1 MSARILIVDD
11 SGFAR
16 RVLRQILEN
25 AGYAVDEA
33 TDGYEALE
41 RYRLSKPSLVL
52 LDMILAPINGL
63 DVLPLVLE
71 IDPEAKIIIASADVQ
86 EQTAA
91 STVKAGAAGWI
102 NKPFEKSE
110 VLATI
115 SSVLETAHPC
125 K

>member
-41 RYRLSKPSLVL
+41 RYRLSQPSLVL
-52 LDMILAPINGL
+52 LDMIMAPINGL

-71 IDPEAKIIIASADVQ
+71 IDPEAKIIVASADVQ
-86 EQTAA
+86 EQTSA

-115 SSVLETAHPC
+115 SSVLETARPC

>member
-33 TDGYEALE
+33 IDGYEALE
-41 RYRLSKPSLVL
+41 RYRLSQPSLVL
-52 LDMILAPINGL
+52 LDMIMAPMTGL
-63 DVLPLVLE
+63 DLLPLVLE
-71 IDPEAKIIIASADVQ
+71 IDPEAKVIIASADVQ
-86 EQTAA
+86 KQTAA
-91 STVKAGAAGWI
+91 STGKAGAAGWI
-102 NKPFEKSE
+102 NKPFEKSQ
-110 VLATI
+110 VLATV
-115 SSVLETAHPC
+115 SSVLQTVRPC